1 MKKKV
6 FMIVAAVVV
15 ALASTAFVVVPPTNT
30 GNNTELT
37 IKEVKQYVP
46 DVEYD
51 VVPYYDKYKHITFYE
66 LEVTNNLD
74 YAIDVRGTVHHY
86 GEPDYETHHFLG
98 TVAAH
103 ETKSVHGTI
112 DTKFS
117 IRTFKW
123 ERSIYY

>member
-1 MKKKV
+1 M
-6 FMIVAAVVV
+6 
-15 ALASTAFVVVPPTNT
+15 VVPPTNT

-86 GEPDYETHHFLG
+86 GEPDYETHHYKG
-98 TVAAH
+98 TIDAH
-103 ETKSVHGTI
+103 TTKSVHTTI
-112 DTKFS
+112 DTNFS
-117 IRTFKW
+117 VRTFNW
-123 ERSIYY
+123 DRSLW

>member
-86 GEPDYETHHFLG
+86 GEPDYETHHYKG
-98 TVAAH
+98 TIDAH
-103 ETKSVHGTI
+103 TTKSVHTTI
-112 DTKFS
+112 DTNFS
-117 IRTFKW
+117 VRTFNW
-123 ERSIYY
+123 DRSLW